1 MKKLKA
7 HNSFGS
13 SRIAASVDLNLHN
26 ALIYTQKYSRI
37 SAKDI
42 TMSDNF
48 AQTVKQQADIVRI
61 IGDYVKLR
69 KTGAQNY
76 TGLCPFHKEKT
87 GSFSVNANH
96 GYFYCFGCH
105 EKGDVFTF
113 VMKLE
118 NISFPEAIRVVA
130 TKCGIPLPKRE
141 FSSPEEARDAGLR
154 RQLIDIHEAATQY
167 FEAHLKSPEAAR
179 AREYLTGRGVTTE
192 TIAKFRIGYAP
203 DDFNDMRDRLKPHF
217 SEEAMRASG
226 LFSSK
231 EQADGTQ
238 GQLYTRFRKRI
249 TFPIANEQG
258 KTIAFTARAL
268 DSDEK
273 SGPKYMNS
281 PETAL
286 YTKGQVLF
294 NLDKAKADMRTND
307 FALLVEGQ
315 MDCIS
320 VYMAGIRNVLATSG
334 TAFTEMQVRLLSRFT
349 KRVVV
354 NFDPDQAGAN
364 AAEKSIALLTEEDFE
379 VKVIALD
386 GGLDPDRYVQ
396 EHGIQAYMAALRTAK
411 RHSDYL
417 IDRARQLF
425 PARTADA
432 KVKALNFLLPHI
444 RRMPNR
450 IHRDE
455 FAADAA
461 QKLGIDSAIMR
472 QELKQAAAQRV
483 ESVRSHQQDP
493 ASETERIL
501 LQALVLPEGDPAR
514 ILAAEQL
521 SQHPEWYDGL
531 PAAPVLEAL
540 SHAPAPTNPLD
551 AAPDQPSRALLALAL
566 QQHDESANSSASLSM
581 AEQVENALHTLEH
594 RRLERRQREIRSL
607 LAEADRRGDHAMLT
621 TLTTEKLQIDRALR
635 QH

>member
-1 MKKLKA
+1 
-7 HNSFGS
+7 
-13 SRIAASVDLNLHN
+13 
-26 ALIYTQKYSRI
+26 
-37 SAKDI
+37 
-42 TMSDNF
+42 MSDNF
-48 AQTVKQQADIVRI
+48 AQTVKQQADIVKI
-61 IGDYVKLR
+61 VGDYVKLR

-76 TGLCPFHKEKT
+76 TGFCPFHKEKT

-130 TKCGIPLPKRE
+130 AKCGIPLPKRE
-141 FSSPEEARDAGLR
+141 FSSPEEAREAGLR

-167 FEAHLKSPEAAR
+167 FEANLKSPEAAR
-179 AREYLTGRGVTTE
+179 AREYLTGRGVTAE
-192 TIAKFRIGYAP
+192 TIARFRIGYAP
-203 DDFNDMRDRLKPHF
+203 DDFNDMRDRLRPHF

-231 EQADGTQ
+231 EQADGSH
-238 GQLYTRFRKRI
+238 GPLYARFRKRI

-294 NLDKAKADMRTND
+294 NLDKAKADMRTHD

-320 VYMAGIRNVLATSG
+320 IYMAGVHNVLATSG

-349 KRVVV
+349 RRVVV
-354 NFDPDQAGAN
+354 NFDPDTAGAN

-379 VKVIALD
+379 VKVVALE
-386 GGLDPDRYVQ
+386 GGLDPDRFVREQ
-396 EHGIQAYMAALRTAK
+396 GIQAYMAALRIAK

-425 PARTADA
+425 PGRTADA

-450 IHRDE
+450 IYRDE

-461 QKLGIDSAIMR
+461 QKLGIDSMILR
-472 QELKQAAAQRV
+472 QEIRQAAAQRV
-483 ESVRSHQQDP
+483 ESVRSHTADP
-493 ASETERIL
+493 ASENERVL
-501 LQALVLPEGDPAR
+501 LRALVLPENDPAR
-514 ILAAEQL
+514 ILAADQL
-521 SQHPEWYDGL
+521 SQHPEWYENL
-531 PAAPVLEAL
+531 PAAAVLEAL
-540 SHAPAPTNPLD
+540 ANASVPSNPLD
-551 AAPDQPSRALLALAL
+551 AAPDAPSRTLLALVL
-566 QQHDESANSSASLSM
+566 QHPEDPAESNSREQPQTM
-581 AEQVENALHTLEH
+581 AEQVENALHALES

-607 LAEADRRGDHAMLT
+607 IAEADRRGDQAILGQLT
-621 TLTTEKLQIDRALR
+621 AEKLQIDRALR
-635 QH
+635 QR

>member
-1 MKKLKA
+1 
-7 HNSFGS
+7 
-13 SRIAASVDLNLHN
+13 
-26 ALIYTQKYSRI
+26 
-37 SAKDI
+37 
-42 TMSDNF
+42 MSDNF

-69 KTGAQNY
+69 KSGAQNY

-141 FSSPEEARDAGLR
+141 FSSPEEAHEAGMR
-154 RQLIDIHEAATQY
+154 RQLIEIHEAATQY
-167 FEAHLKSPEAAR
+167 FEAGLKSPEAAR
-179 AREYLTGRGVTTE
+179 AREYLTGRGVTAE
-192 TIAKFRIGYAP
+192 AIARFRIGYAP
-203 DDFNDMRDRLKPHF
+203 DDFNHTREALGRHF
-217 SEEAMRASG
+217 SDDVLRASG

-231 EQADGTQ
+231 EQADGSRQ
-238 GQLYTRFRKRI
+238 GSMYARFRKRI

-273 SGPKYMNS
+273 AGPKYMNS

-320 VYMAGIRNVLATSG
+320 VYMAGIHNVLATSG

-379 VKVIALD
+379 VKVISLE
-386 GGLDPDRYVQ
+386 GGLDPDRFVREQ
-396 EHGIQAYMAALRTAK
+396 GIQAYMAALRTAK

-461 QKLGIDSAIMR
+461 QKLGIDSAILR

-483 ESVRSHQQDP
+483 ESVRAHTSDP
-493 ASETERIL
+493 ASEMERVL
-501 LQALVLPEGDPAR
+501 LRALVLPEHEASR
-514 ILAAEQL
+514 ALAAEQL
-521 SQHPEWYDGL
+521 AQHPEWYDNL
-531 PAAPVLEAL
+531 PSATVLEAL
-540 SHAPAPTNPLD
+540 ANAPAPANPLD
-551 AAPDQPSRALLALAL
+551 AAPDQQSRVLLARAL
-566 QQHDESANSSASLSM
+566 QHGDDPAEASSQAQSM
-581 AEQVENALHTLEH
+581 TEQVENALHTLEH
-594 RRLERRQREIRSL
+594 RQLERRQREIRTL
-607 LAEADRRGDHAMLT
+607 IGEADRRGDNDMLMR
-621 TLTTEKLQIDRALR
+621 LTAEKLQIDRKLR

>member
-1 MKKLKA
+1 
-7 HNSFGS
+7 
-13 SRIAASVDLNLHN
+13 
-26 ALIYTQKYSRI
+26 
-37 SAKDI
+37 
-42 TMSDNF
+42 MSDNF
-48 AQTVKQQADIVRI
+48 AQVVKQQADIVRI
-61 IGDYVKLR
+61 IGEYVKLR
-69 KTGAQNY
+69 KSGAQNY

-87 GSFSVNANH
+87 GSFSVNATH

-141 FSSPEEARDAGLR
+141 FNSPEEAREAGLR
-154 RQLIDIHEAATQY
+154 RHLIDIHEAATQY
-167 FEAHLKSPEAAR
+167 FEASLKGPEAAR
-179 AREYLTGRGVTTE
+179 AREYLTGRGVGAD
-192 TIAKFRIGYAP
+192 TIQKFRIGYAP
-203 DDFNDMRDRLKPHF
+203 DDFNHMREQLGKHF
-217 SEEAMRASG
+217 NEEVLRASG
-226 LFSSK
+226 LFSAK

-238 GQLYTRFRKRI
+238 GPMYARFRKRI

-268 DSDEK
+268 DSDDEK
-273 SGPKYMNS
+273 GRPIAKYMNS
-281 PETAL
+281 PETTL

-294 NLDKAKADMRTND
+294 NLDKAKADMRAHD

-320 VYMAGIRNVLATSG
+320 VYMAGVHNVLATSG

-379 VKVIALD
+379 VKVIALE
-386 GGLDPDRYVQ
+386 GGLDPDRFVREQ
-396 EHGIQAYMAALRTAK
+396 GIQAYMAALRGAK

-444 RRMPNR
+444 RRMPNALQR
-450 IHRDE
+450 NS
-455 FAADAA
+455 FAGDAA
-461 QKLGIDSAIMR
+461 QKLGIDAPLL
-472 QELKQAAAQRV
+472 QEELKRAAAQRLS
-483 ESVRSHQQDP
+483 SVATHRQEPIDSSQ
-493 ASETERIL
+493 RVL
-501 LQALVLPEGDPAR
+501 LHALVRAQSDPSR
-514 ILAAEQL
+514 VLAAKQL
-521 SQHPEWYDGL
+521 SANPEWYDGVT
-531 PAAPVLEAL
+531 AAAL
-540 SHAPAPTNPLD
+540 FDALALDVAPSNPLD
-551 AAPDQPSRALLALAL
+551 IQVAKSDLQLLAGVLNEPAVTADDTSLEQVKEALRTVEERYLKRRLRELGALLG
-566 QQHDESANSSASLSM
+566 
-581 AEQVENALHTLEH
+581 
-594 RRLERRQREIRSL
+594 
-607 LAEADRRGDHAMLT
+607 EAGRRGDHEMRDKLEA
-621 TLTTEKLQIDRALR
+621 EKMQIERKLR
-635 QH
+635 EQ